1 MQTRIGTGWKGKQAL
16 WAVLIGL
23 GAVAFDL
30 AQQGSTGYTLQRL
43 GLGLAVV
50 MFLATL
56 SKDGPDSVGLTW
68 RARPSWKFWPKRIC
82 LLGVIVLACSLVV
95 CAVLWWKDALPAME
109 STFTDKS
116 AMLRNLWLSCLW
128 APIEEEMLY
137 RVALCAPL
145 AAWLGPRVTILIGG
159 LVFAGLHHLYGN
171 LGPNHLFAGLVM
183 TWAYLRSGTI
193 LLPLLLHSLGNLA
206 VWLMQVVLFYRG

>member
-1 MQTRIGTGWKGKQAL
+1 METRIGAGWKGSATL
-16 WAVLIGL
+16 WAVLIGV

-30 AQQGSTGYTLQRL
+30 FQQGSTAFSVQRL

-50 MFLATL
+50 IFLATL
-56 SKDGPDSVGLTW
+56 PKDGRNSAGL
-68 RARPSWKFWPKRIC
+68 RLDARPSWRFWPRWIC
-82 LLGVIVLACSLVV
+82 ILGGIVLAGSMALCG
-95 CAVLWWKDALPAME
+95 VLWWSDSLPE
-109 STFTDKS
+109 LDRTFTS
-116 AMLRNLWLSCLW
+116 ESEMLRSLWLGCLW

-145 AAWLGPRVTILIGG
+145 AAWLGPRITILIGG
-159 LVFAGLHHLYGN
+159 LTFACLHYAYGN

-193 LLPLLLHSLGNLA
+193 LLPILLHSLGNLA
-206 VWLMQVVLFYRG
+206 VWLMQVALFYRG